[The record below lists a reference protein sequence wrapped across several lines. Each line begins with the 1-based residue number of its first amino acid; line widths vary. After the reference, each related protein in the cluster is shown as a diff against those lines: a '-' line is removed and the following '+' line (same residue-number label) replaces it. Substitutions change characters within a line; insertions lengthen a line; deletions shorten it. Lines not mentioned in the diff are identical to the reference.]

1 MANVYVSGV
10 AAIAADGLANRQT
23 QPGNFNRVPQATFIA
38 HNYAFISYWLWTKH
52 TAVGSDVVPVDTIWL
67 VWNLV

>member
-38 HNYAFISYWLWTKH
+38 HNYAFISY
-52 TAVGSDVVPVDTIWL
+52 
-67 VWNLV
+67 